1 MDIKAL
7 LGGIFVE
14 GEFSVDGLIAA
25 IKAVVNAILGFVAK
39 EEGYEY
45 PAAK

>member
-7 LGGIFVE
+7 LGGIFVD
-14 GEFSVDGLIAA
+14 GEFSEGGLIAA
-25 IKAVVNAILGFVAK
+25 IKAIVNAILRFVAK